1 MKVLGEN
8 SLLPIFQSSF
18 KGRKGL
24 SAPGDDCAILTPPPG
39 RKLVQTCDQVV
50 EGMHVPEGCPPEVM
64 AVKLV
69 RRSLSD
75 LAAAGAEP
83 WAASWTIVAPRDKG
97 GGWMTSLV
105 GAFLEE
111 AAAFNMG
118 VVGGDVSNGRETVLT
133 CTLLGLEGRRP
144 APGRGGARPGDEIW
158 ATGTLGGAVES
169 GRHLKPEPRL
179 REGRRLNEVHHARAM
194 MDLSDGLAADLPRL
208 LQASSVGA
216 EIILEDLPLDSSLK
230 SDLQGW
236 EKAAGDGE
244 DYELLAVLGP
254 RRGLGAEKDPVLQSC
269 GLTRIGRIVEGQGV
283 DWIGEG
289 KAIHFNPRGW
299 ESCWE

>member
-24 SAPGDDCAILTPPPG
+24 SGPGDDCAILTPPPG

-50 EGMHVPEGCPPEVM
+50 EGVHVPDGCPPEVM

-83 WAASWTIVAPRDKG
+83 WAASWTIVASGGRG
-97 GGWMTSLV
+97 GGWIVSLV
-105 GAFLEE
+105 DAFLAE

-133 CTLLGLEGRRP
+133 CTLLGVEGRRP
-144 APGRGGARPGDEIW
+144 TPGRGGARSGDEIW
-158 ATGTLGGAVES
+158 VTGALGGAIES

-179 REGRRLNEVHHARAM
+179 REGRLLNEVHHARAM
-194 MDLSDGLAADLPRL
+194 MDLSDGLAVDLPRL
-208 LQASSVGA
+208 LEASSVGA
-216 EIILEDLPLDSSLK
+216 EIFLEDLPLDPSLK

-236 EKAAGDGE
+236 KKAAGDGE

-254 RRGLGAEKDPVLQSC
+254 RRGLGAGKDLVLQSC
-269 GLTRIGRIVEGQGV
+269 GLTKIGRIVEGHGV
-283 DWIGEG
+283 NWIGGG
-289 KAIHFNPRGW
+289 KAVDFNPNGW

>member
-1 MKVLGEN
+1 VLGEN

-24 SAPGDDCAILTPPPG
+24 SGPGDDCAILTPPPG

-50 EGMHVPEGCPPEVM
+50 EGVHVPVGCPPEIM

-83 WAASWTIVAPRDKG
+83 WAASWTIVASAEKG

-105 GAFLEE
+105 KAFVEE

-133 CTLLGLEGRRP
+133 CTLLGLEGRRA

-194 MDLSDGLAADLPRL
+194 MDMSDGLAVDLPRL
-208 LQASSVGA
+208 LQASCVGA
-216 EIILEDLPLDSSLK
+216 EILLDDLPLDPSLK
-230 SDLQGW
+230 SNLQGW

-244 DYELLAVLGP
+244 DYELLAVLG
-254 RRGLGAEKDPVLQSC
+254 RRRSLDAGKDPVLRSC
-269 GLTRIGRIVEGQGV
+269 GLTRIGRIVEGKGV
-283 DWIGEG
+283 KWIGEG
-289 KAIHFNPRGW
+289 EDINFNPSVW
-299 ESCWE
+299 ESRWA